1 MAASFVSSSVD
12 NGIATITLERPP
24 LNILNIE
31 MMEHLNAALLS
42 MRGRKDLRALVLRGK
57 GKAFCAGVDVADHT
71 PERVARMLQ
80 VFLRIF
86 ETMRMIDVVSVAAV
100 NGPAVGGGFELAISC
115 NLIVASE
122 KATFALPEVELGVF
136 PPVAAVILPRTT
148 PRRKAMEWILTGE
161 KIPAKTLAAH
171 GIVNRVFAP
180 SAFESGLK
188 KFLAQLA
195 SKSAPVLKLA
205 RQAQLSAYYSTYEQ
219 AVATVEAL
227 YLNDLMGLH
236 DAKEGIASFL
246 EKRKPVWRNA

>member
-1 MAASFVSSSVD
+1 VAASFVASTVTD
-12 NGIATITLERPP
+12 GVATITLERPP

-31 MMEHLNAALLS
+31 MMEHLNAALLAL
-42 MRGRKDLRALVLRGK
+42 RDRRDLRALVLRGK

-80 VFLRIF
+80 VFFRIF

-100 NGPAVGGGFELAISC
+100 QGAAIGGGFELAIAC
-115 NLIVASE
+115 NLIVASD
-122 KATFALPEVELGVF
+122 KATFALPETELGVF

-161 KIPAKTLAAH
+161 KIGAKELAAH
-171 GIVNRVFAP
+171 GIVNRVFP
-180 SAFESGLK
+180 HSRFETGLK
-188 KFLAQLA
+188 KFVASIS

-219 AVATVEAL
+219 AVATVEGL
-227 YLNDLMGLH
+227 YLKDLMSLK
-236 DAKEGIASFL
+236 DAREGIASFL
-246 EKRKPVWRNA
+246 EKRKPVWQHQ

>member
-1 MAASFVSSSVD
+1 MSASFVASTVTD
-12 NGIATITLERPP
+12 GVATITLERPP

-31 MMEHLNAALLS
+31 MMEQLNAALLAI
-42 MRGRKDLRALVLRGK
+42 RDRKDLRALVLRGK
-57 GKAFCAGVDVADHT
+57 GKTFCAGVDVADHT
-71 PERVARMLQ
+71 PERVSRMLQ

-100 NGPAVGGGFELAISC
+100 NGAAVGGGFELAIAC
-115 NLIVASE
+115 NLIVASD
-122 KATFALPEVELGVF
+122 KATFALPEIELGVF

-161 KIPAKTLAAH
+161 KISAKELAQH
-171 GIVNRVFAP
+171 GIVNRVFPQAK
-180 SAFESGLK
+180 FEAGLK
-188 KFLAQLA
+188 KFVTSLS

-219 AVATVEAL
+219 AVATVEGL
-227 YLNDLMGLH
+227 YLNELMNLK

-246 EKRKPVWRNA
+246 EKRKPVWRHS